1 MKTINNKQYEEC
13 FVQAPVINPDNT
25 INILTQ
31 KDSWSRD
38 EVVELMKDLFDVVN
52 QADDNFYRM
61 YNSIEDYISKN
72 L

>member
-1 MKTINNKQYEEC
+1 MKTINNRQYEEC
-13 FVQAPVINPDNT
+13 SVQAPVINPDNT

-38 EVVELMKDLFDVVN
+38 EVIAL
-52 QADDNFYRM
+52 
-61 YNSIEDYISKN
+61 IEKHTTDMFKQRITLDEWISKN

>member
-13 FVQAPVINPDNT
+13 FVQAPVINQDNT

-31 KDSWSRD
+31 KDSWSRE
-38 EVVELMKDLFDVVN
+38 EVIKELTKFSKEFNLSTEW
-52 QADDNFYRM
+52 REG
-61 YNSIEDYISKN
+61 ILRDYISKN